1 MGSSDVVC
9 VRLDWEYVHKLEQL
23 AREKGLDRSKLIRQ
37 IIIQYLDSQQSENT
51 APEATNIKEVLDR
64 SIKAM
69 EVLVDNVIKYCED
82 HAKEIVTRR
91 PSESELFWKNECL
104 SRRRGLVR
112 EKLLE
117 IIRNTDKQLE
127 LYLPS
132 HDQRRPYLKQ
142 LYQKVDQYMSK
153 LQI

>member
-1 MGSSDVVC
+1 LGSSDVVC

-23 AREKGLDRSKLIRQ
+23 AKSRGLDRSKLIRQ
-37 IIIQYLDSQQSENT
+37 IIIQYLDSQQLENT
-51 APEATNIKEVLDR
+51 PETTSVKEVLDR

-69 EVLVDNVIKYCED
+69 ETLVDNVIKYCED
-82 HAKEIVTRR
+82 HAKEIVARR
-91 PSESELFWKNECL
+91 SSKSELFWKNECL

-132 HDQRRPYLKQ
+132 YDQRRPYLKQ